1 MIISITI
8 MVINKTTAEDDQN
21 MIISHYN
28 SVIRAAIN
36 IFESIKLQLLTR
48 VIIARG
54 GERESF

>member
-21 MIISHYN
+21 MIISHCN
-28 SVIRAAIN
+28 SVIREAIN